1 MFFSMLCLILAW
13 VPVEQNSVK
22 DEDFH
27 GKFCVNYMLYTPIIN
42 KNSFTLNHSFSF
54 SVILGLLEKINCT
67 MLIFS
72 QNHFCLKLKQHN
84 LVKNLPICKP
94 CIFLC
99 SGGGGGCPYGYQN
112 ALA

>member
-1 MFFSMLCLILAW
+1 MFFSVLCLILAW

-22 DEDFH
+22 EEDFQ

-67 MLIFS
+67 MLIFT
-72 QNHFCLKLKQHN
+72 QNHLKLKHN
-84 LVKNLPICKP
+84 LVKNLLIYKP
-94 CIFLC
+94 CIFPC

-112 ALA
+112 VLA